1 MTGINYVDRRKVL
14 TESQSIN
21 VVAVYILFFG
31 WILTLNEEA
40 WKESCSR
47 SIHFQVEYF
56 EGDCVQI

>member
-40 WKESCSR
+40 WKENCSR